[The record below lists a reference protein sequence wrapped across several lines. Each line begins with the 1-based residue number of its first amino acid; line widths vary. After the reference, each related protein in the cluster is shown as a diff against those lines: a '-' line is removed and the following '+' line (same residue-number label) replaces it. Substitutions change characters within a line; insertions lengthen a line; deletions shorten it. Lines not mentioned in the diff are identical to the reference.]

1 MKIVLTTTIKIKSK
15 INRLLP
21 VKTDKPVSLQDAKE
35 IMNAIASFEMEA
47 PIYMGDIVNQNILGK
62 KINLVA
68 TKTIEK

>member
-1 MKIVLTTTIKIKSK
+1 MKIVLTTTIKIKSE

-21 VKTDKPVSLQDAKE
+21 VKTDKPVSLEDAKE
-35 IMNAIASFEMEA
+35 IMNAIASFEMEV